1 LHAAPPMLPAK
12 ELRESKLVDATGFVD
27 VQKET
32 LQHKKYENVFAIG
45 DCANL
50 PTSKTAA
57 AISVQSDIL
66 QKNILAVMNG
76 SKDTFLKVSLNL
88 IIRITRN

>member
-1 LHAAPPMLPAK
+1 MLPAK

-27 VQKET
+27 IQKET

-57 AISVQSDIL
+57 AISAQSDIL
-66 QKNILAVMNG
+66 KKNILAVMNG
-76 SKDTFLKVSLNL
+76 AKDTFLKVSLN
-88 IIRITRN
+88 